1 VNVVEAAILV
11 VAFIAAVYLAV
22 QNFYTTVTGYVAVI
36 ETRTSLAADA
46 LGAGQKV
53 LFKPNATR
61 LLRIRGRECLITPY
75 YAECCGDVKYFV
87 ASGFP
92 ALLIDA
98 TQYGYQ
104 KGYYVLVPSP
114 SYMIS
119 SDVVAEAEK
128 KDVKPLNCV
137 DSATLSS
144 SQVFLQLPD
153 GAALYSGPASAFLV
167 LPDGTVL
174 ISPTR

>member
-36 ETRTSLAADA
+36 EARTSLAADA
-46 LGAGQKV
+46 LDAGQKV
-53 LFKPNATR
+53 LFKPNAPP
-61 LLRIRGRECLITPY
+61 LLRIGNRKCLITPY

-92 ALLIDA
+92 ALLINA
-98 TQYGYQ
+98 TLYGYQ
-104 KGYYVLVPSP
+104 KGYYLLVPSP

-119 SDVVAEAEK
+119 NDVATKAG
-128 KDVKPLNCV
+128 VKPLDCV
-137 DSATLSS
+137 NPAT
-144 SQVFLQLPD
+144 
-153 GAALYSGPASAFLV
+153 LYSGPASAFLV
-167 LPDGTVL
+167 LPNGTVL